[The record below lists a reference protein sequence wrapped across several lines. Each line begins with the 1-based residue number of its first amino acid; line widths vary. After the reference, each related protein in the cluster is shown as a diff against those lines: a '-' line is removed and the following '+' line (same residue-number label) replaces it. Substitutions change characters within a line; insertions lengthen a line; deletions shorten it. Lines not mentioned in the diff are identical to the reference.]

1 MKSIKDTI
9 FPGQSLLEE
18 IKFQIDRYEEI
29 YKTSSIDALL
39 NAADWFAIQATRL
52 VETLADLKNNYNK
65 SYYIRKLKVA
75 QKEQELINKESLS
88 AAKASSQSIVATAEF
103 LDNELSYQ
111 SAAYRLDIFLKQ
123 VNIIIGCIQQRISF
137 LKIEKSNMERS
148 Q

>member
-1 MKSIKDTI
+1 MDTI
-9 FPGQSLLEE
+9 ADNIIPGQTLLTE
-18 IKFQIDRYEEI
+18 IKKQIDRYEEI
-29 YKTSSIDALL
+29 YKTSSIDSLL

-52 VETLADLKNNYNK
+52 TEELAGLKDNYNK
-65 SYYIRKLKVA
+65 AYYIRKLKVA
-75 QKEQELINKESLS
+75 QKEQELINKEKLS
-88 AAKASSQSIVATAEF
+88 AAKAVSQSIVATAEF

-123 VNIIIGCIQQRISF
+123 VNILIGCIQQRISF

>member
-123 VNIIIGCIQQRISF
+123 VNILIGCIQQRISF

>member
-1 MKSIKDTI
+1 MKTI
-9 FPGQSLLEE
+9 ADNIIPGQTLLTE
-18 IKFQIDRYEEI
+18 IKKQIDRYEEI

-52 VETLADLKNNYNK
+52 SETLADLKNNYNK
-65 SYYIRKLKVA
+65 AYYIRKLKVA

-88 AAKASSQSIVATAEF
+88 AAKATSQSIVATAEF
-103 LDNELSYQ
+103 LDNELEYQ
-111 SAAYRLDIFLKQ
+111 SAAYRIEIFLKQ
-123 VNIIIGCIQQRISF
+123 VNILIGSIQQRISF

>member
-1 MKSIKDTI
+1 MNTI
-9 FPGQSLLEE
+9 ADNIIPGQTLLAE

-52 VETLADLKNNYNK
+52 TETLADLKNNYNK
-65 SYYIRKLKVA
+65 AYYIRKLKVA

-88 AAKASSQSIVATAEF
+88 AAKAVSQSIVATAEF
-103 LDNELSYQ
+103 LDNELEYQ
-111 SAAYRLDIFLKQ
+111 SAAYRIEIFLKQ
-123 VNIIIGCIQQRISF
+123 VNILISSIQQRISF
-137 LKIEKSNMERS
+137 LKIEKANMERS

>member
-1 MKSIKDTI
+1 MKTI
-9 FPGQSLLEE
+9 ADNIIPGQTLLAE

-52 VETLADLKNNYNK
+52 TETLADLKNNYNK
-65 SYYIRKLKVA
+65 AYYIRKLKVA

-88 AAKASSQSIVATAEF
+88 AAKAVSQSIVATAEF
-103 LDNELSYQ
+103 LDNELEYQ
-111 SAAYRLDIFLKQ
+111 SAAYRIEIFLKQ
-123 VNIIIGCIQQRISF
+123 VNILISSIQQRISF
-137 LKIEKSNMERS
+137 LKIEKANMERS